1 MGIMVYPILNKT
13 ILLGTCSGIL
23 IEDPKQKV
31 AILQQVMA
39 MREILEIVQRRVSE
53 MYVEYVTA

>member
-1 MGIMVYPILNKT
+1 MVYPILNKT